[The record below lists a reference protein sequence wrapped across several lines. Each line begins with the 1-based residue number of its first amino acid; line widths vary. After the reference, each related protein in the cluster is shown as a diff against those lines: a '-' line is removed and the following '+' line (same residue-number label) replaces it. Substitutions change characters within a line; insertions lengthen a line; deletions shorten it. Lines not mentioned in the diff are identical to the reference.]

1 MKCSFK
7 QTYRNDCK
15 KQTNNDFYKGEC
27 KDCVKCDVFQ
37 MISPCGVVQ
46 AGLVTVLVTMG
57 SAARADLVDHDLDT
71 VAAPAG
77 NIMSRHV
84 M

>member
-1 MKCSFK
+1 M
-7 QTYRNDCK
+7 N
-15 KQTNNDFYKGEC
+15 KGEIL
-27 KDCVKCDVFQ
+27 Q
-37 MISPCGVVQ
+37 MISPSGVVQ
-46 AGLVTVLVTMG
+46 AGLVTVVIMG
-57 SAARADLVDHDLDT
+57 TAARADLVDHSIDT

>member
-1 MKCSFK
+1 MC
-7 QTYRNDCK
+7 
-15 KQTNNDFYKGEC
+15 KGEI
-27 KDCVKCDVFQ
+27 FQ
-37 MISPCGVVQ
+37 MISPSGVVQ
-46 AGLVTVLVTMG
+46 AGLVTVMVIMG
-57 SAARADLVDHDLDT
+57 TAARADLVDHSIDT

>member
-1 MKCSFK
+1 M
-7 QTYRNDCK
+7 
-15 KQTNNDFYKGEC
+15 
-27 KDCVKCDVFQ
+27 KCDVFQ

-46 AGLVTVLVTMG
+46 AGLVTVVIMG
-57 SAARADLVDHDLDT
+57 TAARADLVDHSIDT

>member
-1 MKCSFK
+1 M
-7 QTYRNDCK
+7 
-15 KQTNNDFYKGEC
+15 
-27 KDCVKCDVFQ
+27 KCDVFQ

-46 AGLVTVLVTMG
+46 AGLVMVIMG
-57 SAARADLVDHDLDT
+57 TAARADLVDHSIDT

>member
-1 MKCSFK
+1 M
-7 QTYRNDCK
+7 
-15 KQTNNDFYKGEC
+15 GEIL
-27 KDCVKCDVFQ
+27 Q
-37 MISPCGVVQ
+37 MISPSGVVQ
-46 AGLVTVLVTMG
+46 AGLVMVIMG
-57 SAARADLVDHDLDT
+57 TAATADLVDHDLDT